1 MWNRVEYR
9 PLEGFV
15 YAITPFN
22 FTAIAG
28 NLPTS
33 AALMGNVVVWKPA
46 ATQVYSANLLMQIF
60 KEAGLPNGVINMV
73 MGDSG
78 MITETLLASPDFAGV
93 HFTGSTGVLMT
104 FGQKIE
110 PTSANTKPIQELLE
124 KQVVKILLLRIR
136 SNSKQVSTGIA
147 RGAFEYQVK
156 CSAASRVYIPQSLWP
171 AVKAELEADLKSM
184 KMGSPEDMSNFITAV
199 ISEGSFDKLAKA
211 IDQAKKDTDAEVIM
225 GGNYDKSKG
234 TLLNLQLS

>member
-1 MWNRVEYR
+1 
-9 PLEGFV
+9 
-15 YAITPFN
+15 
-22 FTAIAG
+22 
-28 NLPTS
+28 
-33 AALMGNVVVWKPA
+33 
-46 ATQVYSANLLMQIF
+46 MQIF

-78 MITETLLASPDFAGV
+78 MITETYWPVQILQEYTSQDLQAFNDIWAK
-93 HFTGSTGVLMT
+93 L
-104 FGQKIE
+104 E

-136 SNSKQVSTGIA
+136 LLIQNKSVQELPVVLSIK
-147 RGAFEYQVK
+147 VK
-156 CSAASRVYIPQSLWP
+156 NVALPPRVYIPQSLWP

-199 ISEGSFDKLAKA
+199 ISEGSFDKAKA
-211 IDQAKKDTDAEVIM
+211 IDQAKKDADAEVIM

-234 TLLNLQLS
+234 TLLNLQLSDHKPKILDYGNRIIWTRSYYLCIRRCQMGGDFGVS